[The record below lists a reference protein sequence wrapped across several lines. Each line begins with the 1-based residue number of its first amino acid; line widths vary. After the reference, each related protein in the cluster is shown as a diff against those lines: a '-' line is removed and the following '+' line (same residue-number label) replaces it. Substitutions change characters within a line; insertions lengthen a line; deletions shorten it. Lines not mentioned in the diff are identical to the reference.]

1 MQLVSSTLVFL
12 LIAAPWHILAA
23 IRNPPAGQAKGFL
36 WFYFVNEQFL
46 RYLGKRYPVDYDTI
60 NIFLFYGLILIWL
73 MPWSSFLPQAL
84 AQVRFRLPRIAGV
97 RQSSDAVLLLCF
109 LWPAVILLFFSF
121 STRQEYYLAPGLPG
135 LALLLGHWMAREAEA
150 PVGSPIA
157 RAGRRSALV
166 LLVFGVIIAAI
177 TGFLYA
183 TTHTPAPGTELF
195 DELKK
200 NPDLYALSLGHMLD
214 LTGNAMSFFRG
225 PLLGTAL
232 AFFFGTLLNWLL
244 RRRGKIVAANWAL
257 AAMMIVFI
265 ECAHISLGVFYP
277 ILGSQQFAATL
288 KPLLQPGDKIVM
300 DGEYANASSVRFYTG
315 EQIYVLNGRVNG
327 LWYGSLFPDSPS
339 IFFDDAQFAQ
349 LWAGP
354 TRVYLITRNEKKRD
368 ALAPSA
374 PVYLITKSADRYVLS
389 NRP

>member
-1 MQLVSSTLVFL
+1 
-12 LIAAPWHILAA
+12 
-23 IRNPPAGQAKGFL
+23 
-36 WFYFVNEQFL
+36 
-46 RYLGKRYPVDYDTI
+46 
-60 NIFLFYGLILIWL
+60 
-73 MPWSSFLPQAL
+73 
-84 AQVRFRLPRIAGV
+84 
-97 RQSSDAVLLLCF
+97 
-109 LWPAVILLFFSF
+109 
-121 STRQEYYLAPGLPG
+121 
-135 LALLLGHWMAREAEA
+135 
-150 PVGSPIA
+150 
-157 RAGRRSALV
+157 
-166 LLVFGVIIAAI
+166 
-177 TGFLYA
+177 
-183 TTHTPAPGTELF
+183 
-195 DELKK
+195 
-200 NPDLYALSLGHMLD
+200 MLD

-288 KPLLQPGDKIVM
+288 KPLLEPGDKIVM

-368 ALAPSA
+368 ALSPYA
-374 PVYLITKSADRYVLS
+374 PVYLVTKSADRYVLS